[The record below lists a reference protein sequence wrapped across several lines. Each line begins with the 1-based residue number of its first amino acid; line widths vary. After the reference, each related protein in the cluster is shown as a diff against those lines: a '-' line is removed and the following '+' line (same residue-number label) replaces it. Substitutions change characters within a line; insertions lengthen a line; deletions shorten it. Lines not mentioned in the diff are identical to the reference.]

1 MNPRDLPHPVH
12 PSAHALRG
20 NHRESCIALV
30 DAHFL
35 AWLQGRDDDAAHHTA
50 PRREAIAQQLHVS
63 LADAG
68 VPADLLRIYWYTS
81 QPETASVNGQIART
95 VQSESADDGRS
106 LVLAIARDLT
116 QIAEHRA
123 CAHVLLVA
131 DDDRLLP
138 AVDAAQLRGLL
149 VHMLVDDK
157 ATDPGALERSDA
169 AWATLLRQA
178 DCRVLLRGAP
188 PPRREVELMD
198 PKELLGIV
206 REWWADVP
214 DADREDLREM
224 LPRHRG
230 LPQEA
235 DRQLL
240 LRLSQH
246 LGRALELPE
255 RKVMRESARRL
266 LEGLPLEEAPAAED

>member
-1 MNPRDLPHPVH
+1 MNPRDLPHHAH
-12 PSAHALRG
+12 PHHNAPRG
-20 NHRESCIALV
+20 HREACIALV

-35 AWLQGRDDDAAHHTA
+35 AWLQGRDDDTAHQGLA
-50 PRREAIAQQLHVS
+50 RRESLPHLLGGS
-63 LADAG
+63 LAEAG
-68 VPADLLRIYWYTS
+68 VGVDILRTYWYS
-81 QPETASVNGQIART
+81 ARADAAAVNGQIVRVVPA
-95 VQSESADDGRS
+95 EAADEGRS
-106 LVLAIARDLT
+106 LVLAMARDLM
-116 QIAEHRA
+116 QLAEHHA

-138 AVDAAQLRGLL
+138 AVDAAQLRGLQ

-157 ATDPGALERSDA
+157 AAADLTALERTDA
-169 AWATLLRQA
+169 AWAALLRQA
-178 DCRVLLRGAP
+178 DRRVPLRGMP
-188 PPRREVELMD
+188 PPPREVELMD
-198 PKELLGIV
+198 PAEIIAVV

-214 DADREDLREM
+214 DADREDLTEM

-240 LRLSQH
+240 LRLSQR

-266 LEGLPLEEAPAAED
+266 LEGLPLEEDSPPA

>member
-1 MNPRDLPHPVH
+1 MNPRDLPHHAH
-12 PSAHALRG
+12 PHHNTTRNGA
-20 NHRESCIALV
+20 HREPCVALV

-35 AWLQGRDDDAAHHTA
+35 AWMQGRDDDAAHQGLA
-50 PRREAIAQQLHVS
+50 RRESLPQLLSGS
-63 LADAG
+63 LAEAG
-68 VPADLLRIYWYTS
+68 VGVEILRTYWYTS
-81 QPETASVNGQIART
+81 RADAAAVNGQIVRAVT
-95 VQSESADDGRS
+95 AEVADEGRS
-106 LVLAIARDLT
+106 LVLSMARDLM
-116 QIAEHRA
+116 QLAEHHA

-138 AVDAAQLRGLL
+138 AVDAAQLRGLQ

-157 ATDPGALERSDA
+157 AADLPALERTDA
-169 AWATLLRQA
+169 AWAALLRQA
-178 DCRVLLRGAP
+178 DRRIPVRGMPP
-188 PPRREVELMD
+188 PPREVQLMEPAD
-198 PKELLGIV
+198 IIAVV
-206 REWWADVP
+206 REWWVDVP
-214 DADREDLREM
+214 DADREDLTEM

-240 LRLSQH
+240 LRLSQR

-266 LEGLPLEEAPAAED
+266 LEGLPLEDDSHAA

>member
-1 MNPRDLPHPVH
+1 MNPRDLPHHAPH
-12 PSAHALRG
+12 PNHFPRSAHRDT
-20 NHRESCIALV
+20 CIALV

-35 AWLQGRDDDAAHHTA
+35 AWLQGRDDDAAHHGLA
-50 PRREAIAQQLHVS
+50 RREALLHQMLGS
-63 LADAG
+63 LGEAG
-68 VPADLLRIYWYTS
+68 VHAEMLRIYWYST
-81 QPETASVNGQIART
+81 QRDAAAVNGQIVRP
-95 VQSESADDGRS
+95 VLPESADDGRS
-106 LVLAIARDLT
+106 LVLALARDLT
-116 QIAEHRA
+116 LLAEHRA

-131 DDDRLLP
+131 DDDRLLA
-138 AVDAAQLRGLL
+138 AVDAAQLRGLQ

-157 ATDPGALERSDA
+157 AVDPDALERSDA
-169 AWATLLRQA
+169 AWAALLRQA
-178 DCRVLLRGAP
+178 DRRVPLRGGP
-188 PPRREVELMD
+188 PPRREVTLMEPND
-198 PKELLGIV
+198 ILEVV

-214 DADREDLREM
+214 DADREDLKEM

-240 LRLSQH
+240 LRLSQR

-266 LEGLPLEEAPAAED
+266 LEGLPLEEAPAPEA